1 MTRRLLAVITL
12 AAATL
17 FAGCT
22 TDPYTGEEK
31 ARRSATYGAGAAAVC
46 GIIGS
51 RDSSKHARNAALG
64 CGIIGA
70 GVGAYMDAQEDQ
82 LRKDLQGTGVSVA
95 REGDNIRLIMPGNIT
110 FETDSYNLRS
120 DFYPVLNSVG
130 TVLAKYADTTLRVT
144 GHTDNTGSRNYNL
157 PLSERRARSVADY
170 LVTRSV
176 ASNRML
182 VQGVAFDQPLAD
194 NGTAAGREQNRRVEL
209 YILPQAG

>member
-1 MTRRLLAVITL
+1 M
-12 AAATL
+12 
-17 FAGCT
+17 
-22 TDPYTGEEK
+22 
-31 ARRSATYGAGAAAVC
+31 
-46 GIIGS
+46 
-51 RDSSKHARNAALG
+51 DSSKHARNAALG

-82 LRKDLQGTGVSVA
+82 LRRELQGTGVSVA

-130 TVLAKYADTTLRVT
+130 KVLAKYADTTLRVT
-144 GHTDNTGSRNYNL
+144 GHTDNTGSRSYNL

-170 LVTRSV
+170 LITRNV

-182 VQGVAFDQPLAD
+182 VQGMAFDQPIAD
-194 NGTAAGREQNRRVEL
+194 NSTAAGREQNRRVEL
-209 YILPQAG
+209 YILPEPA